1 MIYQDVQIIR
11 NYTVL
16 AKGITECCESH
27 LGFLHDMKRK
37 KGYVA
42 VLGRN

>member
-27 LGFLHDMKRK
+27 SGLVYVMKRK